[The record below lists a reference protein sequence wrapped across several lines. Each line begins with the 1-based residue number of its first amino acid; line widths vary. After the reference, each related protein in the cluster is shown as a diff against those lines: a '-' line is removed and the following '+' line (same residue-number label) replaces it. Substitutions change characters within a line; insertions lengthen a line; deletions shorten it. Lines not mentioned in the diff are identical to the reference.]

1 MSTHK
6 TKAKAKAK
14 AKPAV
19 KAKAKPQPKAKA
31 KPAAPAKKAAVKPAP
46 AVPVKKGASAKPAPA
61 PPAAAGKGA
70 AKLPAPGGKGAPK
83 AAAVPGAPAGPGKKI
98 PSPKTKAGRGGASK
112 KASRRSTLYQ
122 RRMPNGEFLTP
133 GDLLL
138 AGGPLSAEEVHYFFR
153 GTVAAEHA
161 VPSHGVLEILAKRGY
176 PENDPAKGELDKIA
190 AVFAKRFDSGSIEA
204 LPPSRVSLTQRR
216 TFQSVV
222 DRAKQRRREIGAFLR
237 GLHLGATETSHMD
250 SHGEASLHN
259 LMEWSARIENLIEA
273 EEPRNADYT
282 QFHRGLDHLDNT
294 TEALMVDVELTLRRL
309 RNRNAAR

>member
-1 MSTHK
+1 MATHK
-6 TKAKAKAK
+6 TKAKGKTKIAK
-14 AKPAV
+14 AKPRPKPV
-19 KAKAKPQPKAKA
+19 KKTAAK
-31 KPAAPAKKAAVKPAP
+31 AAPAKKT
-46 AVPVKKGASAKPAPA
+46 PA
-61 PPAAAGKGA
+61 PPAKSPAPAKGA
-70 AKLPAPGGKGAPK
+70 KPHEAAKGGPAKAPAKGASQPVPAPGA
-83 AAAVPGAPAGPGKKI
+83 PGKKI
-98 PSPKTKAGRGGASK
+98 PSPKMGGRGGASK

-138 AGGPLSAEEVHYFFR
+138 AGGPQTAEEIHYFFR
-153 GTVAAEHA
+153 GAVAAEHA
-161 VPSHGVLEILAKRGY
+161 IPGYGVLEILTKRGV
-176 PENDPAKGELDKIA
+176 PENDPAKGDLNKIA
-190 AVFAKRFDSGSIEA
+190 GIFAKRFESGSIEA
-204 LPPSRVSLTQRR
+204 LPPGRPNLAQRR

-237 GLHLGATETSHMD
+237 GLHLGSTETSHMD

-309 RNRNAAR
+309 RNRNATATK